1 MLEKIKLAMKKI
13 IISFLCILFAML
25 AITTVQGQE
34 TDPTDKNLYYKI
46 QILGP
51 DRGLELS
58 AQVKTVIKE
67 HNSGTETAIN
77 KRGALSI
84 VPTWGTA
91 PYKFYIYKDGSV
103 TPLAESNRNIL
114 NANEERVVGS
124 LLPGNYV
131 VEIRDA
137 NYSSSPVTACNTIS
151 KTVVLKNPALLEI
164 SASPE
169 AIKCKGDKGK
179 ITISVKGGIK
189 PIVNS
194 EKYKVALFLGGI
206 LQEEQSVNYN
216 EITYNSCTFSDYPAG
231 NYRVV
236 VYDRYISKEYADI
249 IVTEPTAPLAI
260 NIVSGSI
267 KDVSCN
273 NTDPSDDDGSVVI
286 QATGGTV
293 PYSLLLNNASSGIT
307 YTPVPGT
314 FTNTKTVTN
323 LSVGTYNV
331 KVVDANNCVT
341 GFKTFNIS
349 QPVSPLIITQGVQGN
364 TTSTSGVNG
373 FVEYSVTGG
382 TPNPDYTYSFKGAN
396 TTAPN
401 VVDLT
406 GSFPAMGV
414 SRLFNNLRADTYTL
428 TITDDKGCTNKEE
441 IVISDPD
448 PILIGFNE
456 THVSCFGGNDGT
468 IKAIVTGG
476 ASNVYHYEWTKV
488 GTGVITTP
496 TPDTA
501 SITVTEGTYKVKVT
515 VVYSGNPVE
524 HQISEAV
531 IITQPTQP
539 LLIEETIKDVSCK
552 GGKDGNIQLN
562 VTGGTPPYTYSWKDS
577 GDNEIATT
585 KDITAQIKGSYK
597 VIVTDAKLCSVTET
611 YTINEPIDDL
621 LITVVSAEDPLSFNG
636 TDGSINISVT
646 GGNGGY
652 SYVWI
657 NSLGIQVGTSEDLI
671 GIGAE
676 TYKVVVTDAKGCTD
690 EISQTLSQPDELI
703 ATVTIPTDG
712 VLFCNGDADGKLEVT
727 VSGGLV
733 PYTYHWYEV
742 LSNGSKSFL
751 SGETNITVE
760 GLVSGDYGVEVTD
773 RNGLG
778 IKVYDKVKLSEPNK
792 VVINT
797 PVITEVDCYG
807 NTTGA
812 ITLDVVGG
820 TGAYVYKWYKIGST
834 ILISTSKNLIGRE
847 AGQYKVVVQDTNNC
861 PSIPLEEIITIS
873 QPVSELSIDPI
884 TEVVTNSTGFG
895 VSNGSIKI
903 DVLGGTPFDP
913 SGSPHY
919 NYSLI
924 EKSSGTVV
932 GTSNLVTG
940 LAGSV
945 LGITYEITITDAN
958 GCQLQKEYTIHQP
971 EKLVVELGLQ
981 TAIRCNGENGTINA
995 IVTGGYGEPNQV
1007 YTYKWYNKNDLATV
1021 IGGLPILTKKAGAY
1035 RLVVEDEKGNNSYD
1049 DFELKQNDE
1058 VIVTHTKQ
1066 DVTCYSGND
1075 GAINLSVSGG
1085 TGIYTYV
1092 WSNGQRTEDV
1102 LSLTSGDYNVTVS
1115 DENGCS
1121 KKVIITIAQ
1130 PSEYKILLNLFKR
1143 PTGNGLSNGKIE
1155 VEVIGGEQPDIFEW
1169 KDENGIVIGNTK
1181 SITDIPA
1188 GKYTFFVTDK
1198 KGCKLQETYNLGEPE
1213 ELLITL
1219 NQNNIILCNGGS
1231 EASVKATVTGGVIP
1245 YEYTWYD
1252 SNNTLISNEVILP
1265 NVKKGS
1271 YYLIIT
1277 DSENNQKQS
1286 AALLISEPGVL
1297 KTELESTPGS
1307 CGTANDWKIT
1317 ANTAGGTLPYKY
1329 FWSTGDTTQTITN
1342 MSLGSYFVVITDYNG
1357 CQTTQNIVLENASPL
1372 TINANVTDVNCYNTC
1387 TGAINLDITGG
1398 LAPYTVVWN
1407 TGDTGKSITNACKG
1421 EYIATIT
1428 DTKGCTI
1435 IKTITI
1441 NNTDEVVFSLVPNKV
1456 TLCYGETIEYDVT
1469 MNDISKYSWT
1479 SDNGFTSNESIVT
1492 LSEGGKYTLTVT
1504 TTKGCM
1510 IVKELEILKSEV
1522 KIDAQLI
1529 LTSQAF
1535 VGEDI
1540 AIINVSNPISS
1551 NIAWSIPSNVTI
1563 VQQTDEG
1570 LVLRFPAPGNY
1581 NIALVA
1587 TEGNCIKRAIKTVT
1601 VLKARNLDNIGD
1613 TKNPFIKEF
1622 KVYANPNKGNFKVD
1636 IILEKESEVALRLFS
1651 LSANSVVADKR
1662 LKGLKEYTANYEMNL
1677 SAGIYVLL
1685 LETPKGK
1692 RIRKVIIE

>member
-1 MLEKIKLAMKKI
+1 MIKKI
-13 IISFLCILFAML
+13 ISLLCMLFAML
-25 AITTVQGQE
+25 AITTTEGQE

-67 HNSGTETAIN
+67 HNTGIETAIN

-91 PYKFYIYKDGSV
+91 PYKFYVYKDGST

-114 NANEERVVGS
+114 NANEERVVGN

-151 KTVVLKNPALLEI
+151 KTVVLKNPDLLKVSAL
-164 SASPE
+164 PE

-194 EKYKVALFLGGI
+194 EKYKVALFLAGI
-206 LQEEQSVNYN
+206 LQEEQSINYN
-216 EITYNSCTFSDYPAG
+216 ETTYNSCTFTGYPAG
-231 NYRVV
+231 SYRVV
-236 VYDRYISKEYADI
+236 VSDRYISKEYADI
-249 IVTEPTAPLAI
+249 IVTEPAAPLAI
-260 NIVSGSI
+260 NIVLGSI

-273 NTDPSDDDGSVVI
+273 NTDPSDDDGSVEL
-286 QATGGTV
+286 QATGGTA

-307 YTPVPGT
+307 YTQVPGT
-314 FTNTKTVTN
+314 FINTKTITN
-323 LSVGTYNV
+323 LNVGTYNV

-364 TTSTSGVNG
+364 TTSTGGVNG

-382 TPNPDYTYSFKGAN
+382 TPNPNYTYSFKGAN

-441 IVISDPD
+441 IIISDPD

-496 TPDTA
+496 TPDIA
-501 SITVTEGTYKVKVT
+501 SITVSEGTYKVKVT
-515 VVYSGNPVE
+515 VIYSGAPVE
-524 HQISEAV
+524 NQISTAV
-531 IITQPTQP
+531 TITQPTKP
-539 LLIEETIKDVSCK
+539 LSIEETITDVSCK
-552 GGKDGNIQLN
+552 GGNDGNIQLN
-562 VTGGTPPYTYSWKDS
+562 VKGGTPPYTYSWKDS

-585 KDITAQIKGSYK
+585 KDIAKLFKGSYK

-621 LITVVSAEDPLSFNG
+621 IVALDGSPQDPLSFNG

-652 SYVWI
+652 SYVWT

-690 EISQTLSQPDELI
+690 EIFETLSQPDELI
-703 ATVTIPTDG
+703 ATVTIPNDG

-760 GLVSGDYGVEVTD
+760 GLVAGDYGVEVTD

-792 VVINT
+792 VIINT
-797 PVITEVDCYG
+797 PVITDVDCYG

-834 ILISTSKNLIGRE
+834 ILISTSKDLIGRE
-847 AGQYKVVVQDTNNC
+847 AGQYKVIVQDTNNC
-861 PSIPLEEIITIS
+861 PSIPLEEIIAIS

-913 SGSPHY
+913 SRSPHY

-940 LAGSV
+940 LAGAV
-945 LGITYEITITDAN
+945 LGITYEMTITDAN

-971 EKLVVELGLQ
+971 EKLIVKLGLQ

-995 IVTGGYGEPNQV
+995 TVTGGYGEPNQV

-1021 IGGLPILTKKAGAY
+1021 IGELTTLTKKAGAY
-1035 RLVVEDEKGNNSYD
+1035 RLVVEDEKGNTSYD

-1058 VIVTHTKQ
+1058 VIVTHTKK

-1092 WSNGQRTEDV
+1092 WSNGQRTENV
-1102 LSLTSGDYNVTVS
+1102 SSLKSGDYNVTVS

-1130 PSEYKILLNLFKR
+1130 PSEYKISLNLFKR
-1143 PTGNGLSNGKIE
+1143 PTGKGLSNGKIE
-1155 VEVIGGEQPDIFEW
+1155 VEVIGGEQPDVFEW

-1245 YEYTWYD
+1245 YKYTWYD
-1252 SNNTLISNEVILP
+1252 SNNTVISNEVILK
-1265 NVKKGS
+1265 NVKKGN
-1271 YYLIIT
+1271 YYLIII
-1277 DSENNQKQS
+1277 DSENNKRQS
-1286 AALLISEPGVL
+1286 AALPISEPEVL
-1297 KTELESTPGS
+1297 KTELESTSGN
-1307 CGTANDWKIT
+1307 CGTANDWTIT
-1317 ANTAGGTLPYKY
+1317 ANTTGGTLPYKY
-1329 FWSTGDTTQTITN
+1329 FWSTGATTQNITN

-1387 TGAINLDITGG
+1387 TGAINLDIAGG

-1435 IKTITI
+1435 VKTITI

-1456 TLCYGETIEYDVT
+1456 TLCYEETIEYDVT
-1469 MNDISKYSWT
+1469 MNDVSKYSWT

-1504 TTKGCM
+1504 TTKGCI
-1510 IVKELEILKSEV
+1510 IVKELEILKSDV

-1551 NIAWSIPSNVTI
+1551 NVNWSIPSNVTI
-1563 VQQTDEG
+1563 KQKTEEG
-1570 LVLRFPAPGNY
+1570 LVLRFPVPGNY
-1581 NIALVA
+1581 DISLIG
-1587 TEGNCIKRAIKTVT
+1587 TEGDCKKTVT
-1601 VLKARNLDNIGD
+1601 KVVSVLKARNLSDIGD
-1613 TKNPFIKEF
+1613 SKNQLIKEF
-1622 KVYANPNKGNFKVD
+1622 KVYSNPNKGNFKVD
-1636 IILEKESEVALRLFS
+1636 VVLEKESEISLRMFS
-1651 LSANSVVADKR
+1651 LTANKVLGDRS
-1662 LKGLKEYTANYEMNL
+1662 LKGMKSYTVNYDMNL
-1677 SAGIYVLL
+1677 SVGIYVLL
-1685 LETPKGK
+1685 LETPTSK

>member
-1 MLEKIKLAMKKI
+1 MTKKI
-13 IISFLCILFAML
+13 FSFLYILFAML
-25 AITTVQGQE
+25 AITTMQGQE
-34 TDPTDKNLYYKI
+34 TDPNDLSLYYKI

-51 DRGLELS
+51 DAGVGLSTE
-58 AQVKTVIKE
+58 VETVIKE
-67 HNSGTETAIN
+67 HNTGTEIAIN
-77 KRGALSI
+77 KRGVLSI
-84 VPTWGTA
+84 VPTGGTA
-91 PYKFYIYKDGSV
+91 PYKFYVYKDGST
-103 TPLAESNRNIL
+103 TPLAESNRDIN
-114 NANEERVVGS
+114 NANEERIVDN

-151 KTVVLKNPALLEI
+151 KTVVLKNPTLLEI

-194 EKYKVALFLGGI
+194 GKYKVALFLGGI

-216 EITYNSCTFSDYPAG
+216 ETTYNSCTFTGYPAG

-236 VYDRYISKEYADI
+236 VSDRYVSKEYKDI
-249 IVTEPTAPLAI
+249 IVTQPAASLTI
-260 NIVSGSI
+260 NIVSDSI

-273 NTDPSDDDGSVVI
+273 NTDPSDDDGSVEI

-314 FTNTKTVTN
+314 FTNTKAINN

-331 KVVDANNCVT
+331 KVKDANNCVR
-341 GFKTFNIS
+341 GFKTFTIEE
-349 QPVSPLIITQGVQGN
+349 PISPLIITPTPGIQGN
-364 TTSTSGVNG
+364 TTSTGGVNG

-382 TPNPDYTYSFKGAN
+382 TPNPNYTYSFKGAN

-401 VVDLT
+401 AVDLS
-406 GSFPAMGV
+406 GSFPGLGV
-414 SRLFNNLRADTYTL
+414 PKLFNNLRADTYIL
-428 TITDDKGCTNKEE
+428 IITDDEGCINEEE
-441 IVISDPD
+441 IVISDPA
-448 PILIGFNE
+448 PIEIDFDK

-468 IKAIVTGG
+468 ITAKVIGG
-476 ASNVYHYEWTKV
+476 ASNKYHYEWTKV
-488 GTGVITTP
+488 GTGVIAIP
-496 TPDTA
+496 TPGTA
-501 SITVTEGTYKVKVT
+501 SITVSEGTYIVKVT
-515 VVYSGNPVE
+515 VIYDFNPVE
-524 HQISEAV
+524 IKNSTEV
-531 IITQPTQP
+531 IITQPIQP
-539 LLIEETIKDVSCK
+539 LSIAETIKDVSCK
-552 GGKDGNIQLN
+552 GGNDGNIQLT
-562 VTGGTPPYTYSWKDS
+562 VTGGTQPYTYSWKDI
-577 GDNEIATT
+577 GDTEIATT
-585 KDITAQIKGSYK
+585 KDITAQLKGSYK
-597 VIVTDAKLCSVTET
+597 VIVTDAKLCSVAQT

-621 LITVVSAEDPLSFNG
+621 IVALDSAKDPLSFNG
-636 TDGSINISVT
+636 TNGSINISVT

-652 SYVWI
+652 SYVWT

-676 TYKVVVTDAKGCTD
+676 TYKVMVTDAKGCTD

-760 GLVSGDYGVEVTD
+760 GLVAGDYGVEVTD

-792 VVINT
+792 VIINT
-797 PVITEVDCYG
+797 PVITDVDCHG

-820 TGAYVYKWYKIGST
+820 TGAYVYEWYKIGT
-834 ILISTSKNLIGRE
+834 TTPISTSKDLIGRE
-847 AGQYKVVVQDTNNC
+847 AGQYKVIVQDTNNC
-861 PSIPLEEIITIS
+861 PSIPLEEIITIN
-873 QPVSELSIDPI
+873 QPASELSIDSA
-884 TEVVTNSTGFG
+884 TEVVTNATGFE
-895 VSNGSIKI
+895 VSDGSIKI

-924 EKSSGTVV
+924 EKSLGTVV
-932 GTSNLVTG
+932 AMSNLVTG
-940 LAGSV
+940 LAGTV
-945 LGITYEITITDAN
+945 LGITYEMTITDAN

-971 EKLVVELGLQ
+971 EKLIVKLGLQ
-981 TAIRCNGENGTINA
+981 TAIRCNGENGTLNA
-995 IVTGGYGEPNQV
+995 TVTGGYSAPTPV
-1007 YTYKWYNKNDLATV
+1007 YTYKWYNKNDLTTV
-1021 IGGLPILTKKAGAY
+1021 IGELTTLTKKAGAY
-1035 RLVVEDEKGNNSYD
+1035 RLVVEDEKGNTSYD
-1049 DFELKQNDE
+1049 DFELLQNDE
-1058 VIVTHTKQ
+1058 VIVTYTKQ

-1102 LSLTSGDYNVTVS
+1102 SSLTSGDYNVTVS

-1121 KKVIITIAQ
+1121 KKVLITIAQ
-1130 PSEYKILLNLFKR
+1130 PSEYKISLNLFKR
-1143 PTGNGLSNGKIE
+1143 PTGKGLSNGKIE
-1155 VEVIGGEQPDIFEW
+1155 VEVIGGDQPDIFEW

-1245 YEYTWYD
+1245 YQYTWYD
-1252 SNNTLISNEVILP
+1252 SENTLISNEVILT

-1271 YYLIIT
+1271 YYLVIK

-1286 AALLISEPGVL
+1286 VAILISQPELL
-1297 KTELESTPGS
+1297 KTELESTPGN
-1307 CGTANDWKIT
+1307 CGTANDWTIT
-1317 ANTAGGTLPYKY
+1317 ANTTGGTLPYKY
-1329 FWSTGDTTQTITN
+1329 FWSTGATTQNITN
-1342 MSLGSYFVVITDYNG
+1342 MSLGSYFVMITDANG
-1357 CQTTQNIVLENASPL
+1357 CQTTQNIVLENTSPL
-1372 TINANVTDVNCYNTC
+1372 TINVNVTDVNCYNTC
-1387 TGAINLDITGG
+1387 TGTINLDIAGG
-1398 LAPYTVVWN
+1398 LAPYTVAWN
-1407 TGDTGKSITNACKG
+1407 TGDTGKSIVNACKG

-1428 DTKGCTI
+1428 DKKGCTI
-1435 IKTITI
+1435 VKTITI
-1441 NNTDEVVFSLVPNKV
+1441 KNTDEVVFSLVPNKV

-1469 MNDISKYSWT
+1469 MNDVSKYSWT

-1504 TTKGCM
+1504 TTKGCI
-1510 IVKELEILKSEV
+1510 IVKELEILKSDV

-1601 VLKARNLDNIGD
+1601 VLKSRNLDAIGD

-1636 IILEKESEVALRLFS
+1636 IVLEKESEVSLRLFS

-1677 SAGIYVLL
+1677 SVGIYVLL